1 MRPVDLAREHGLSAQ
16 AIRNYEDAGILPP
29 AERSATG
36 YRRYTQVH
44 AHALRAFLALR
55 AGHGH
60 GQAAEIMRRV
70 NRGDAESACRLID
83 TAHVDL
89 LTERETRAEVAS
101 ALGALSTATPAPSG
115 GPLSVGELA
124 YRLGV
129 HRATLR
135 AWEAEGILR
144 PGRDRATGYRNYGPD
159 CVRDAEIA
167 RQLRRGG
174 YPLIRIARFVDSVRE
189 AGGTEELRV
198 FLESWQDRLGARS
211 RSLLAGAARL
221 DAYLTL
227 MEKAGPAASR
237 R

>member
-1 MRPVDLAREHGLSAQ
+1 
-16 AIRNYEDAGILPP
+16 
-29 AERSATG
+29 
-36 YRRYTQVH
+36 VH

-60 GQAAEIMRRV
+60 GPAAEIMRCV
-70 NRGDAESACRLID
+70 NRGDAESAYRLID

-89 LTERETRAEVAS
+89 LTERETHAEAAS
-101 ALGALSTATPAPSG
+101 ALGALSAVTPAPSG

-124 YRLGV
+124 HRLGV

-144 PGRDRATGYRNYGPD
+144 PGRDRATGYRTYGPD

-174 YPLIRIARFVDSVRE
+174 YPLTRIARFVDSVRE
-189 AGGTEELRV
+189 AGGTDELRV
-198 FLESWQDRLGARS
+198 FLGTWQDRLGARS
-211 RSLLAGAARL
+211 RNLLTGAARL
-221 DAYLTL
+221 DAYLAL
-227 MEKAGPAASR
+227 IEKADPAASR